1 MELQEGKDKFIQAWG
16 TLGSQWGIN
25 RTMTQIHALLLVS
38 AEPLSADNIMEQL
51 QISRGNVNMNVRDL
65 MDWGL
70 VHKILKPG
78 ERKEFFSAEKDIW
91 KVFKQVV
98 KERRK
103 RELEPVFNILSE
115 LQQVQGDPQ
124 NVEYKA
130 FIESIEG
137 IRKIASRADS
147 TLDTLLKADEN
158 WFMGTL
164 LKMMK

>member
-130 FIESIEG
+130 FTESIEG

>member
-98 KERRK
+98 KERPK

>member
-1 MELQEGKDKFIQAWG
+1 MELQEAKDKFIQAWG

-38 AEPLSADNIMEQL
+38 AKPLSADDIMEQL

-70 VHKILKPG
+70 VHKVLKPG

-91 KVFKQVV
+91 KVFRQVV

-103 RELEPVFNILSE
+103 RELEPIFNILE
-115 LQQVQGDPQ
+115 DVLKVQGDPKDP
-124 NVEYKA
+124 EYKA
-130 FIESIEG
+130 FVEPIQDIQ
-137 IRKIASRADS
+137 KIASRADN
-147 TLDTLLKADEN
+147 TLETLTKADEN
-158 WFMGTL
+158 WFFGTL
-164 LKMMK
+164 LKLIK